1 MGEGCIVVS
10 PSVGLL
16 VLILCLGYTYG
27 LHDPPPN
34 SATASHGLLK
44 GCRLLGRRRVC
55 CLLICEIA
63 SKTAYEA

>member
-1 MGEGCIVVS
+1 MVS
-10 PSVGLL
+10 PSVRLL
-16 VLILCLGYTYG
+16 VLILCLGYTSG
-27 LHDPPPN
+27 SPDPPPN
-34 SATASHGLLK
+34 SATESHALLE